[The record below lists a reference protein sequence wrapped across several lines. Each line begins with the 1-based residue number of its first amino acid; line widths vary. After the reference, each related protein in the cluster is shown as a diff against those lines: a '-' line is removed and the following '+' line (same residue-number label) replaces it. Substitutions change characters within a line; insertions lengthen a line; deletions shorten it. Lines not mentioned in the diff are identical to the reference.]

1 MPQQKSMT
9 SKMNF
14 QTAAHRRTAQDC
26 DEAYYSDDLNADD
39 DGALVRVRTH
49 RAPRPHP
56 AHGEPVYINR
66 RNAFMRTLK
75 PARDTNPQQVLDKID
90 RASEFKNDTA
100 ILSFKASILEKM
112 GRTKQS
118 IQTYEQVLRI
128 NPLQGIVQLHLARLY
143 LNDNQMDKAR
153 AAFHKSINLIDT
165 NAPRQGLAE
174 LEFKQNNFDQCRKL
188 IATILV
194 QDPKHL
200 EMRTLLGRVEMRT
213 GNVVGAR
220 GIFACILRDYPDYR
234 IVRDLADLIDR
245 NAGRPSVIKPH
256 PV

>member
-14 QTAAHRRTAQDC
+14 QTAAHRRIARDC
-26 DEAYYSDDLNADD
+26 DEAYYGDDLDGDD
-39 DGALVRVRTH
+39 DGKLMPVRTQ
-49 RAPRPHP
+49 RASKPHP
-56 AHGEPVYINR
+56 AHGEPAYINR

-75 PARDTNPQQVLDKID
+75 PLRDSNPQQVLAKID
-90 RASEFKNDTA
+90 RDTEFKNDTA
-100 ILSFKASILEKM
+100 ILSFKASILEKT

-143 LNDNQMDKAR
+143 LNDNQIDKAR
-153 AAFHKSINLIDT
+153 SAYHQSINLMDT
-165 NAPRQGLAE
+165 SAPRQGLAE
-174 LEFKQNNFDQCRKL
+174 LEFKQNNFEQCRKWIASIL
-188 IATILV
+188 I
-194 QDPKHL
+194 QDPNHL
-200 EMRTLLGRVEMRT
+200 EMRTLLGRVELKS
-213 GNVVGAR
+213 GNPVGAR

-245 NAGRPSVIKPH
+245 NAGRPAGIVPRR
-256 PV
+256 V